1 MLTKKIKLEDI
12 KSVLLNSSMMILDVN
27 GINDEKILER
37 EEGKI
42 IIHFLKTVKQN
53 FNEEDFTILCNNFS
67 NLNIIW
73 EEDDNKK
80 SGYYD
85 SNQNSVV
92 VLKDNYNEIYNAFFQ
107 AASTYVDFSN
117 DNYIFSGFSQIN
129 NKNRKIGQ
137 GLNKGYTEY
146 LSRKYFSNDESN
158 NDFMYEVSVAKVVED
173 IIGEKIMQS
182 LYLNASLEGLMW
194 EMGIDTDKT
203 YEFLTSLDSI
213 SEELERKKVR
223 PKVIESCSKIVDD
236 FLISVCVNKWMN
248 EGLNDMAV
256 HDKVLEEL
264 ITLQPKA
271 SENKRNIISTS
282 IDNYIDLYNED
293 TYGVV
298 KTK

>member
-42 IIHFLKTVKQN
+42 IIHFLKTVKKN

-92 VLKDNYNEIYNAFFQ
+92 VLKDNYNEIYNVFFQ

-271 SENKRNIISTS
+271 GENKRNIISTS

>member
-53 FNEEDFTILCNNFS
+53 FNKEDFTILCNNFS

-73 EEDDNKK
+73 EDNDNKK
-80 SGYYD
+80 AGYYD
-85 SNQNSVV
+85 PNKSSVV

-117 DNYIFSGFSQIN
+117 DNYTFSGFSQIN
-129 NKNRKIGQ
+129 NKNKKIGQ

-158 NDFMYEVSVAKVVED
+158 NDFMYEVGVAKVVED
-173 IIGEKIMQS
+173 IIGEEIMQS

-194 EMGIDTDKT
+194 EMGVDSDKT

-223 PKVIESCSKIVDD
+223 PKVIESCSKAVNN
-236 FLISVCVNKWMN
+236 FLIRLCVNKWMN

-256 HDKVLEEL
+256 HDRVLEEL

-282 IDNYIDLYNED
+282 IDNYINLYNED
-293 TYGVV
+293 TYGAV

>member
-1 MLTKKIKLEDI
+1 
-12 KSVLLNSSMMILDVN
+12 MMILDVN

-80 SGYYD
+80 AGYYD

-107 AASTYVDFSN
+107 AASTYVD
-117 DNYIFSGFSQIN
+117 
-129 NKNRKIGQ
+129 
-137 GLNKGYTEY
+137 
-146 LSRKYFSNDESN
+146 FSNDESN

-182 LYLNASLEGLMW
+182 LYLNASLEGLM
-194 EMGIDTDKT
+194 
-203 YEFLTSLDSI
+203 
-213 SEELERKKVR
+213 
-223 PKVIESCSKIVDD
+223 
-236 FLISVCVNKWMN
+236 
-248 EGLNDMAV
+248 
-256 HDKVLEEL
+256 
-264 ITLQPKA
+264 
-271 SENKRNIISTS
+271 
-282 IDNYIDLYNED
+282 
-293 TYGVV
+293 
-298 KTK
+298 